1 MKVETLTLSQPRKAE
16 RQLRSCSCAFT
27 LVTASMA
34 WHKELLCERKLCHVV
49 TMNKINLAQS
59 WKSAAEQKT
68 YTHDVRH

>member
-1 MKVETLTLSQPRKAE
+1 MKAENLTFSQPRKAE
-16 RQLRSCSCAFT
+16 RQLRSGFCAFS

-59 WKSAAEQKT
+59 CKSAAEKKNNMHT
-68 YTHDVRH
+68 